1 MLVNHVPDNKIK
13 YFRRRTITWGK
24 KNFADFPWRHA
35 TNQWHALVA
44 ELMLQRTKAEQ
55 VLPEYLSF
63 CNTYQSPQEYIA
75 SSAPSPFIS
84 LGLHWR
90 SETFKKLAEVL
101 AHRELPLDKSQL
113 LQLPGIGDYIASA
126 FLSLHVGIRE
136 PIIDSNIVRL
146 YGRFFGFATD
156 GETRRKR
163 WFIELAERLTPARNF
178 KDFNYAVIDLT
189 RTICK
194 PKPLCS
200 KCLLKRKC
208 SHL

>member
-1 MLVNHVPDNKIK
+1 MFVNHVPDNKIK
-13 YFRRRTITWGK
+13 YLRRRILTWGK
-24 KNFADFPWRHA
+24 QNYADFPWRYT

-55 VLPEYLSF
+55 VLPAYLSF
-63 CNTYQSPQEYIA
+63 CNTYQSPRDYI
-75 SSAPSPFIS
+75 SSSPSPFIS

-90 SETFKKLAEVL
+90 SDTFKKLADIL
-101 AHRELPLDKSQL
+101 ARQKIPLDKSQL

-126 FLSLHVGIRE
+126 FLSLHAGIRA

-146 YGRFFGFATD
+146 YGRFFGFPTD
-156 GETRRKR
+156 GETRRKS
-163 WFIELAERLTPARNF
+163 WFIELTGRITPKRSF

-189 RTICK
+189 RMVCK

-200 KCLLKRKC
+200 QCILAKKC
-208 SHL
+208 SNV